1 MPTPVPELSEFE
13 RDIKLLEV
21 ELRKLERDYNMFFA
35 GTLPRPPWESRS
47 RVEAVLRKYDR
58 LHIQSSSDRF
68 RFNTLQSRYRV
79 FADLW
84 DRGLR
89 AKEEGRPGPFFR
101 SSHRERKGAEGTKPA
116 DRVVHVTTVA
126 DPIKEIRKL
135 EELYEQLVEAGREAG
150 EDPFPFHRF
159 VQLVRSQ
166 VSKLQRAGSHEVAFR
181 VALRDGRVTFTARG
195 LKGSSS

>member
-1 MPTPVPELSEFE
+1 VPEITDFE
-13 RDIKLLEV
+13 RDVRLLEV
-21 ELRKLERDYNMFFA
+21 ELRKLEREYNMFFA
-35 GTLPRPPWESRS
+35 GQLPRPPWEARS
-47 RVEAVLRKYDR
+47 RVESLIRKYER
-58 LHIQSSSDRF
+58 FHIQGFADRF
-68 RFNTLQSRYRV
+68 RFRTLQSRYAT

-89 AKEEGRPGPFFR
+89 AKEEGRPGPFYR
-101 SSHRERKGAEGTKPA
+101 PGQREKAPAEAPKPA

-150 EDPFPFHRF
+150 EEPFPFHKF

-166 VSKLQRAGSHEVAFR
+166 VSKLQRSGSQEVAFR
-181 VALRDGRVTFTARG
+181 VALRDGHVTFTARG
-195 LKGSSS
+195 LTSLEPS

>member
-1 MPTPVPELSEFE
+1 MPEITDFE
-13 RDIKLLEV
+13 RDIRLLEV
-21 ELRKLERDYNMFFA
+21 ELRRLEREYNMFFA
-35 GTLPRPPWESRS
+35 GQVPRPPWESRG
-47 RVEAVLRKYDR
+47 RVEALIKKYDR
-58 LHIQSSSDRF
+58 SHIQGFAARF
-68 RFNTLQSRYRV
+68 RFSTLQARYTA

-89 AKEEGRPGPFFR
+89 AKEEGRPGPFF
-101 SSHRERKGAEGTKPA
+101 KPGHHDKSGEVPKPS

-150 EDPFPFHRF
+150 EEPFPFHRF

-166 VSKLQRAGSHEVAFR
+166 VSKLQRAGSSEVAFR
-181 VALRDGRVTFTARG
+181 VALRDGHVTFTARG
-195 LKGSSS
+195 LRGSSSS